1 MTSHF
6 CNFFPPF
13 QTLIFK
19 LIQID
24 KSKSQILSFLEI
36 CIAILYLI
44 LRSYL
49 IFNDFLNKPQMMI
62 PIIFLNAYNQIVS

>member
-6 CNFFPPF
+6 CNFFPPS

-19 LIQID
+19 PIQMD
-24 KSKSQILSFLEI
+24 KSKSQILSFLKI
-36 CIAILYLI
+36 CLAILYLI

-49 IFNDFLNKPQMMI
+49 IFNDFLNKTQMMI